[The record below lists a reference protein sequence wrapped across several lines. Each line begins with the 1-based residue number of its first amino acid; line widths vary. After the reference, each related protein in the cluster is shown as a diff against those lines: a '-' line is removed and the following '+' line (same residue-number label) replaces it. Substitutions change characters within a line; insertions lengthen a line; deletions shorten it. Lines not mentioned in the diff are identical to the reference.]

1 MDMSTH
7 STNTQAGKN
16 ISRPTAFAAMTVTDI
31 LCQLIAIP
39 SVNPMGRNVQ
49 GPIYYEGR
57 VSDWLVEFLESIGA
71 PHERIEVA
79 PGRHNVIARYDAPQ
93 AAPTLLLD
101 AHQDTVPVDCM
112 TVLPF
117 MPVVQAGRITG
128 RGAADVKGGMAAMLF
143 AFRRLHL
150 ERPPNAANVILSC
163 TCDEEATTLG
173 IIDLV
178 RCWQKSVGRSRL
190 LQSPPDGA
198 IVAEPTRLDV
208 VVAHRGVSR
217 FRIRTPGKA
226 CHSSDPSQG
235 KNAIYRMARVVTCL
249 EEYAD
254 RLGSCVAPHPLCG
267 NATLSVG
274 RIEGGVSVNI
284 VPEHC
289 VIEVDRR
296 VLPGEDIKTLTH
308 ELRKFLTSRLNFEIE
323 FESPWLECPALGD
336 HNNRW
341 LADSILKHA
350 NHVDPLQPSTG
361 NHRMIGVPFCT
372 HASQISEAGVPA
384 VVFGPGSIE
393 QAHTADEY
401 IEIDQLKKAAEVYYQ
416 VCSQASSS

>member
-1 MDMSTH
+1 MP
-7 STNTQAGKN
+7 NA
-16 ISRPTAFAAMTVTDI
+16 TAAKTVTDI

-49 GPIYYEGR
+49 GSIYYERR
-57 VSDWLVEFLESIGA
+57 VSDWLVEFLTSIGA
-71 PHERIEVA
+71 KHERIEVA
-79 PGRHNVIARYDAPQ
+79 PGRDNVIARFDSPHSIQ
-93 AAPTLLLD
+93 TLLLD
-101 AHQDTVPVDCM
+101 AHQDTVPVDSM
-112 TVLPF
+112 TVPPF
-117 MPVVQAGRITG
+117 TPQVQAGRVTG
-128 RGAADVKGGMAAMLF
+128 RGAADVKGGMAAMLY
-143 AFRRLHL
+143 AFRRLYL
-150 ERPPNAANVILSC
+150 ERPPGAANVILSC

-173 IIDLV
+173 INDLV
-178 RCWQKSVGRSRL
+178 RYWQTPVGRSQL
-190 LQSPPDGA
+190 IQAPPDGA

-217 FRIRTPGKA
+217 FRIRTPGRA
-226 CHSSDPSQG
+226 CHSSNPSQG
-235 KNAIYRMARVVTCL
+235 INAIYRMARVITCL

-254 RLGSCVAPHPLCG
+254 CLGWSVAPHPLCG

-296 VLPGEDIKTLTH
+296 VIPGEDRRTLAND
-308 ELRKFLTSRLNFEIE
+308 LREFLTSRLNFGIE
-323 FESPWLECPALGD
+323 FENPWLESPALSD

-341 LADSILKHA
+341 LANSILKCVD
-350 NHVDPLQPSTG
+350 HVDPVQHSTVR
-361 NHRMIGVPFCT
+361 HEAIGVPYCT

-401 IEIDQLKKAAEVYYQ
+401 IEIDQLEKAAEVYFQ
-416 VCSQASSS
+416 VCSQA